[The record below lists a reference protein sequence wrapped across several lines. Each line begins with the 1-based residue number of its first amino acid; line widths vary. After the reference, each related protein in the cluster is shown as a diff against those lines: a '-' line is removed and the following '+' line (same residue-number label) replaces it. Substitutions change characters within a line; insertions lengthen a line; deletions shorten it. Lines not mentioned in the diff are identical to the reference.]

1 MMKIKKTDTYLLLLF
16 VLDKGIVRA
25 VDSLDVH
32 ARANTLVQ
40 SEKKK
45 KKRRKSLKC
54 SFLFFF

>member
-45 KKRRKSLKC
+45 KRRKSLKC